1 MYSDRRPFTPS
12 LTTNGNIDENERG
25 RQLLATPLPDKLGDS
40 PRDFL
45 AEFDQQTS
53 NHDGDN
59 NILSLSFSPSPFFS
73 TILPGSHP
81 SELIHPSSAK
91 TSDSFLTPPLSTGGD
106 EIPWYFPPTK
116 QCQGWSSLQ
125 SPHIQIL
132 TLRYSLTCI
141 LISTPSSIRPTTAMR
156 MPSRSHLRS
165 RRTRSKL
172 QLRHALRP
180 RFHRRIRKGSRQS
193 LPIDAQLRQLH
204 SPEGEPCFISFHGRE
219 TRRSV

>member
-1 MYSDRRPFTPS
+1 MRCNTTYGECSRCKHLGKTCTFSAKGDQRKRKACSNIARRQDSQDFATQPSSSSSSKTRGQEERVYSDRRPFTPS
-12 LTTNGNIDENERG
+12 LTTDGNIDENERG
-25 RQLLATPLPDKLGDS
+25 RQLLARPLPDKLGDS

-59 NILSLSFSPSPFFS
+59 NILNLSFSPSPFFS

-116 QCQGWSSLQ
+116 QCQG
-125 SPHIQIL
+125 
-132 TLRYSLTCI
+132 
-141 LISTPSSIRPTTAMR
+141 
-156 MPSRSHLRS
+156 
-165 RRTRSKL
+165 
-172 QLRHALRP
+172 
-180 RFHRRIRKGSRQS
+180 
-193 LPIDAQLRQLH
+193 
-204 SPEGEPCFISFHGRE
+204 
-219 TRRSV
+219 